1 MTDQRRA
8 EEVATLRE
16 QVSELVQ
23 QIDGPL
29 RKVSASA
36 GDTEV
41 TVEWAEPGIVD
52 TAVHPNGSAPPAEHA
67 EPDSAEGRGAEGRVQ
82 VTAPLVGTF
91 YRAPEPGADPFVEVG
106 STVEAGQT
114 VGIVEAMKL
123 MNPVK
128 AAGPGTVTAIHA
140 ENGQMVEFDE
150 PLIELTAE

>member
-1 MTDQRRA
+1 MTDQRHA

-41 TVEWAEPGIVD
+41 TVEWAEPE
-52 TAVHPNGSAPPAEHA
+52 AVHHNGT
-67 EPDSAEGRGAEGRVQ
+67 EPVPEPESTDDRIT

-91 YRAPEPGADPFVEVG
+91 YRAPEPGAEPFVEVG
-106 STVEAGQT
+106 STVEADQT

-128 AAGPGTVTAIHA
+128 AGEPGTVAAIHA
-140 ENGQMVEFDE
+140 ENGQMVEFGE
-150 PLIELTAE
+150 PLIELTR

>member
-1 MTDQRRA
+1 MTDQRHA

-41 TVEWAEPGIVD
+41 TVEWAEPE
-52 TAVHPNGSAPPAEHA
+52 AVHHNGA
-67 EPDSAEGRGAEGRVQ
+67 EPVPEPKSTDDRIT

-128 AAGPGTVTAIHA
+128 ATGGGTVTAIHA

-150 PLIELTAE
+150 CLVELAP

>member
-1 MTDQRRA
+1 MTDQHRA

-41 TVEWAEPGIVD
+41 TVEWAEPD
-52 TAVHPNGSAPPAEHA
+52 AVHPNGDAAEQPV
-67 EPDSAEGRGAEGRVQ
+67 ERPETETDSAADRIR

-128 AAGPGTVTAIHA
+128 AAKPGTVTAIHA
-140 ENGQMVEFDE
+140 ENGQMVEFDQ
-150 PLIELTAE
+150 LLVELTEE

>member
-1 MTDQRRA
+1 MTDQQRA

-41 TVEWAEPGIVD
+41 TVEWAEPEVV
-52 TAVHPNGSAPPAEHA
+52 VHENGAAPATEDA
-67 EPDSAEGRGAEGRVQ
+67 EPDSSGDRIQ

-91 YRAPEPGADPFVEVG
+91 YRAPEPGAEPFVEVG
-106 STVEAGQT
+106 SAVEADQT

-128 AAGPGTVTAIHA
+128 AGGPGTVVAILA

-150 PLIELTAE
+150 PLIELTR